1 MQLASV
7 QRTVMDVITDFL
19 AADPT
24 DQEILDF
31 YLPADLQARA
41 HYLLEQNGEDLLT
54 EAEQE
59 EMTRFMQVDEMMALL
74 KAKIHL
80 KHKRQS

>member
-1 MQLASV
+1 MQPTSV

-19 AADPT
+19 ADDPT
-24 DQEILDF
+24 DEEILDF
-31 YLPADLQARA
+31 CLPDDLQARA

-59 EMTRFMQVDEMMALL
+59 EMMRFMQVDEMMALL
-74 KAKIHL
+74 KAKIQM
-80 KHKRQS
+80 KS